1 MTKIF
6 KIAIFLII
14 IIAAASLSQNI
25 RYFVDGDKCIGCRQC
40 LVVCPTDAIRMVKG
54 KAIID
59 PEKCIGCGECAKVC
73 PTNAIKIEKADTTAE
88 SDAKIS
94 SDTLDK
100 IDTSDKAIK
109 KSTERTDTILKNSQ
123 KFSQIENETTSTEN
137 KSIDTA
143 NSEIEKAKTDTTAHS
158 DTLIDTTK
166 IAETTENSS
175 QEEVRE
181 IEEARK
187 VFFVDSEKCVGCKLC
202 LKACPTKAITIV
214 KGKAVIDP
222 EKCIGCGEC
231 AKVCPTKAISEKVIK

>member
-1 MTKIF
+1 
-6 KIAIFLII
+6 
-14 IIAAASLSQNI
+14 
-25 RYFVDGDKCIGCRQC
+25 
-40 LVVCPTDAIRMVKG
+40 MVKG

-73 PTNAIKIEKADTTAE
+73 PTKAIKIEKADTTAE
-88 SDAKIS
+88 SDAEIS
-94 SDTLDK
+94 
-100 IDTSDKAIK
+100 
-109 KSTERTDTILKNSQ
+109 
-123 KFSQIENETTSTEN
+123 
-137 KSIDTA
+137 
-143 NSEIEKAKTDTTAHS
+143 S

-166 IAETTENSS
+166 TAETSADSS